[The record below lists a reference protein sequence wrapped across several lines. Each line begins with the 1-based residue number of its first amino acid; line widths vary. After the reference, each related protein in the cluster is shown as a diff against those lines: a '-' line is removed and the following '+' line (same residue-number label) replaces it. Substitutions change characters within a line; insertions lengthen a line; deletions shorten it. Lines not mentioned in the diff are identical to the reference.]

1 MQMSWITVGAQE
13 AVPGESRFREF
24 FDQLLI
30 FLYSLAHWAGQLIA
44 NLVEWVSGYA
54 LPMEIIDPLGVLILL
69 TAFLVLVEVAKRLAW
84 IIVIVGWILILIRI
98 VLEALGR

>member
-1 MQMSWITVGAQE
+1 MNLLGLRAQE
-13 AVPGESRFREF
+13 VPLDTSRAREL

-30 FLYSLAHWAGQLIA
+30 FLYSLARWAGQLTA

-54 LPMEIIDPLGVLILL
+54 LPAEIIDPLGVLILL
-69 TAFLVLVEVAKRLAW
+69 TAFLVLAEVARRLTW
-84 IIVIVGWILILIRI
+84 IMVIVGWILILIRI